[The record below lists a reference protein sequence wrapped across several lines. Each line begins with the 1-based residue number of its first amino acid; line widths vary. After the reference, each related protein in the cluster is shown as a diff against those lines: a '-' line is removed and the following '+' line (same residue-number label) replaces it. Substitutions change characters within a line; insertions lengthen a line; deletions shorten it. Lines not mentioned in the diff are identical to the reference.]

1 MERIDFHVHCV
12 PPGYRD
18 YCLHNDF
25 AGRGYPDGMP
35 AIPVST
41 QRTEQMT
48 CSSSSQD
55 WSAEAHIEMMKSLN
69 IKKAVLSMSSPG
81 THLTPRNDEEGRA
94 LTRQVNEDMAKI
106 CAENKEH
113 FLFFTS
119 LPLPD
124 VEGSLE
130 EIDYAL
136 DHLGAVGFQVLTNSH
151 GIYPGDARFARVFDK
166 LSERRTIVF
175 FHPTTCHIRTAT
187 DSVDKVTPLPG
198 VPSPLMEFM
207 FDTTRALASLFTS
220 GSVKRC
226 PGITFIVCHCAATF
240 PSIMARIAEF
250 SRFLVDG
257 EPFTNDDMK
266 ELLQTRFYIDL
277 AGVPFPDQIHGLLRL
292 VDSSRLLYGSDY
304 PYTPLPLAQD
314 LARRLDEGL
323 EREFGADVKRQV
335 LIGNA
340 EVALPSLKNSM

>member
-1 MERIDFHVHCV
+1 
-12 PPGYRD
+12 
-18 YCLHNDF
+18 
-25 AGRGYPDGMP
+25 
-35 AIPVST
+35 
-41 QRTEQMT
+41 MT
-48 CSSSSQD
+48 CLSSSQD
-55 WSAEAHIEMMKSLN
+55 WSPEAHIEMMKSLN
-69 IKKAVLSMSSPG
+69 IKRAVLSMSTPG
-81 THLTPRNDEEGRA
+81 THLTPGNDEEGRS

-106 CAENKEH
+106 CAENHDH
-113 FLFFTS
+113 FLFFAS

-136 DHLGAVGFQVLTNSH
+136 DLLGAVGFQILTNSH
-151 GIYPGDARFARVFDK
+151 GIYPGDSRFSRVFDK
-166 LSERRTIVF
+166 LSERQTFVF

-187 DSVDKVTPLPG
+187 GSVDKVTPLPG

-207 FDTTRALASLFTS
+207 FDTTRALANLFTS
-220 GSVKRC
+220 GLVKRC

-250 SRFLVDG
+250 SSFLVAGG

-266 ELLQTRFYIDL
+266 ELLQTRFYIDV

-304 PYTPLPLAQD
+304 PYTPVALAQD
-314 LARRLDEGL
+314 LAKRLDEGL
-323 EREFGADVKRQV
+323 EREFGVDVKRQV
-335 LIGNA
+335 LTGNA
-340 EVALPSLKNSM
+340 EGFMSSLRKGT